1 MSCTLHEAIEY
12 AREGNMQG
20 CIERYKENN
29 QLADWLEELE
39 KLREVL
45 GEDYN
50 LDRLKELVEAD
61 RAGQC
66 VIHYEPN
73 CLKCH
78 YRHKDNGNCTIV
90 GGFCTAVP
98 AAHCPLIPELFARIE
113 EEKAKAKVAET
124 KAES

>member
-1 MSCTLHEAIEY
+1 MSFTLHEAIEH
-12 AREGNMQG
+12 AREVNMHG
-20 CIERYKENN
+20 CTKWHKEHG
-29 QLADWLEELE
+29 QFADWLEELE

-45 GEDYN
+45 GEDYS

-61 RAGQC
+61 KAGQC

-78 YRHKDNGNCTIV
+78 YRHEDNGNCTAT

-98 AAHCPLIPELFARIE
+98 AAHCPLLKELL
-113 EEKAKAKVAET
+113 AKEADHE
-124 KAES
+124 